1 LGKGTGFE
9 KLDRIAET
17 LALKSDKNSNY
28 YQKGSGKDKNIDIHT
43 GNMATSKK
51 KRNSRDSKVINP
63 LPTNASKQG
72 SRNPGSW
79 KDIAPIERHVR
90 GMLWAK
96 VEKNK
101 TVVSEPSDVT
111 GGKLW
116 AGAKKQLVRKKIVLP
131 KKDYVKSDKENDG

>member
-9 KLDRIAET
+9 KLDRIAAT

-28 YQKGSGKDKNIDIHT
+28 YQKSSGKDKNIDIHT
-43 GNMATSKK
+43 GNLATGKK
-51 KRNSRDSKVINP
+51 KRNSGGSKVINP
-63 LPTNASKQG
+63 LPTNATKQR

-90 GMLWAK
+90 GMLGAK

-101 TVVSEPSDVT
+101 TVVSEPSNVE
-111 GGKLW
+111 GGQVW
-116 AGAKKQLVRKKIVLP
+116 AGVKKQSVRGKMVTAKKNYII
-131 KKDYVKSDKENDG
+131 SDKENDG